1 MAAFI
6 QKLFKNRKPSSAPA
20 ETEAAAPEKQDQQA
34 ELREQQSRLL
44 DGTPSQLQLEE
55 LALTGLTADLRR
67 RAAAIVEDRAALQR
81 LVKASKGKD
90 KGVYQIV
97 RQTLQGIRED
107 EERQQ
112 RIAEQIQALIK
123 QADEQARSEDTK
135 LYQAR
140 LEALKNQWKAIA
152 DHASAEQVTAF
163 LNAVSRC
170 TSRQTALANEEAERQ
185 RHRDQAEQRTS
196 TLALLDSTL
205 SELRDRTT
213 DTLPSV
219 SALDAL
225 QKTQENRWLEATR
238 DTSVEKA
245 EQKQYEVLMQA
256 IKSCIA
262 GLRRV
267 SQQREAIEQL
277 IADQESNPSELHAR
291 ARDLLAT
298 IDWPKAMPLP
308 PELQQLRSIGRAHTE
323 TAAAPSSDAEDQ
335 KAQSEEL
342 TGTLDALEATLEARQ
357 LKESRQHFKKA
368 QQLAKSL
375 DPRRL
380 RPLSARLQLLGGQLR
395 ELSDWQGFATR
406 PKQIALCEQME
417 YLADQPMEP
426 EAKAE
431 RIKELQN
438 DWRKL
443 GGSSD
448 RTLWTRFK
456 QASDR
461 AYEPCQAYFSV
472 KSDLKQGHLNKRR
485 EICEQL
491 QQFIEQADWNDV
503 DWKAVEQIHRTARD
517 EWKAAWPV
525 DFRDNRSVQKRFDDI
540 LKKIEK
546 PLNEER
552 QRNEQRKQAIVDQ
565 AVQLIEHEPLA
576 EAMEQAK
583 ALQSQWR
590 SIGTT
595 RHREDRKLWRAFRQA
610 CDTIFARRDAQRT
623 EREQQVRA
631 ADEQALAALTETALI
646 TPDSGSEATVCQALD
661 SLAPLD
667 QTAVSRA
674 VQGRLSEERS
684 RLKELQSQLALQAR
698 TAQWRAQI
706 EACQGLGEQAEPP
719 AGWHELARQLQD
731 LSARELVIRAEILTA
746 RPSPETDQALRM
758 EIQVKRLS
766 NGLNGA
772 SAEPQAEDLLESLIA
787 HWCLTLPAADRD
799 EELTQRLLDVLA
811 SSER

>member
-6 QKLFKNRKPSSAPA
+6 QKLFKNRKPSPPPEP
-20 ETEAAAPEKQDQQA
+20 ETAAPQKQDQQA
-34 ELREQQSRLL
+34 ELREHQSRLL
-44 DGTPSQLQLEE
+44 EGAPSQQQLEE

-67 RAAAIVEDRAALQR
+67 RAAAAIDDRAALQR
-81 LVKASKGKD
+81 LLKASKGKD
-90 KGVYQIV
+90 KSVYQVV
-97 RQTLQGIRED
+97 RQTLQGIRDE
-107 EERQQ
+107 EERQ
-112 RIAEQIQALIK
+112 RRVTDQIQALIK

-140 LEALKNQWKAIA
+140 LEALQNQWKEVEPQ
-152 DHASAEQVTAF
+152 ASPEQVTAF
-163 LNAVSRC
+163 LNAVSLCR
-170 TSRQTALANEEAERQ
+170 SRQAALANEAAERQ
-185 RHRDQAEQRTS
+185 RHQDQAEQRTS
-196 TLALLDSTL
+196 TLTLLGSTL
-205 SELRDRTT
+205 NELKGRTT
-213 DTLPSV
+213 DTFPSV

-225 QKTQENRWLEATR
+225 QKTQEIRWLEATR
-238 DTSVEKA
+238 DTAVEKA
-245 EQKQYEVLMQA
+245 EQKEYEVLMQA

-262 GLRRV
+262 GLRRAG
-267 SQQREAIEQL
+267 QQREAIEQL
-277 IADQESNPSELHAR
+277 IADQASNQGDLHSR
-291 ARDLLAT
+291 ASSLLEA
-298 IDWPKAMPLP
+298 IDWPKGMPLP
-308 PELQQLRSIGRAHTE
+308 SELQQLRIISRARPE
-323 TAAAPSSDAEDQ
+323 EPAASNDSEDQ
-335 KAQSEEL
+335 KAQSEAL
-342 TGTLDALEATLEARQ
+342 KCALDALEATLEARQ

-368 QQLAKSL
+368 QHLAKSL
-375 DPRRL
+375 DQRQL

-395 ELSDWQGFATR
+395 DLNDWQGFATH

-485 EICEQL
+485 AICEQL
-491 QQFIEQADWNDV
+491 QQFIEQTDWNDV
-503 DWKAVEQIHRTARD
+503 DWKAIEQIHRTARD

-525 DFRDNRSVQKRFDDI
+525 DFRDNRSVQKQFDDI
-540 LKKIEK
+540 LKQIEK

-552 QRNEQRKQAIVDQ
+552 QRNEQRKQAIVDE
-565 AVQLIEHEPLA
+565 AVQLIKHEPLA
-576 EAMEQAK
+576 DAMERAK
-583 ALQSQWR
+583 ALQNQWR
-590 SIGTT
+590 SIGIT

-610 CDTIFARRDAQRT
+610 CDTIFARRDAQRS

-631 ADEQALAALTETALI
+631 ADQQALAELTQTSSI
-646 TPDSGSEATVCQALD
+646 TPETGTREAVRQALD
-661 SLAPLD
+661 SLASLN
-667 QTAVSRA
+667 QAAVSRA
-674 VQGRLSEERS
+674 VQGRLSEERN
-684 RLKELQSQLALQAR
+684 RLHALQSTLAMTAR

-706 EACQGLGEQAEPP
+706 EACQGHHELAEPP
-719 AGWHELARQLQD
+719 TGWHDLARPLQE

-746 RPSPETDQALRM
+746 RPSPEADQALRM

-766 NGLNGA
+766 NGLNGTA
-772 SAEPQAEDLLESLIA
+772 AEPQAEDLLESLVA
-787 HWCLTLPAADRD
+787 HWCLAVPAADRN
-799 EELTQRLLDVLA
+799 EKLTQRLLDALA
-811 SSER
+811 STER